1 MSITER
7 RVLLY
12 WSHIAKQC
20 EKSDETNTV
29 ASDWITDAWYA
40 GPNRS
45 TSDLNSILQCPVF
58 APEIQSSITPLTCP
72 DTALSEQIRKELL
85 QPHDEMQL
93 TSNPPHHTEVDNEEW
108 MWILSTSKNTL
119 FSDLAQTPSVSKNDR
134 SNEFKSLPEPLETST
149 LDKLMSGVESFI
161 DGTSTISGVEPNEKP
176 LFDDSAPIVVDPTL
190 FMNILH
196 TALKAKSAQELSDK
210 LSDIKLNHNNV
221 NDPFFSEDDYL
232 LMDPSNDDESDDG
245 VDADTINMEDVMNAM
260 DAELQEGLSTSRA
273 WDNVTGNNCDDDI
286 ARNAHVLSNLL
297 KSIDA
302 SGGGPGPTQNIL
314 QELDGTD
321 HLPINGDTDNDPITI
336 RR

>member
-7 RVLLY
+7 RVLLF

-20 EKSDETNTV
+20 EKSDETNTA

-85 QPHDEMQL
+85 RPRDDMQL
-93 TSNPPHHTEVDNEEW
+93 TSNPPHHSEVDNEEW

-134 SNEFKSLPEPLETST
+134 SNEFKSLPEQLETST

-161 DGTSTISGVEPNEKP
+161 DGTSTINGVETNNKP
-176 LFDDSAPIVVDPTL
+176 LHDNSAPIVVDPTL

-196 TALKAKSAQELSDK
+196 TALKAKSGQELSDK

-245 VDADTINMEDVMNAM
+245 VNADIMNMEDVMNAM

-273 WDNVTGNNCDDDI
+273 WDNVTGINCDDDI

-297 KSIDA
+297 KSIDS

-321 HLPINGDTDNDPITI
+321 HLPINGNTDNDPITI